1 MNTYYYGYRAQKETY
16 KEIGETMTLPIKKL
30 QSFQLYKD
38 STKIAFLGRDDKDQF
53 DTSLIIAERD
63 TAKENKRYEK
73 WKKHL
78 NLKRILGKDLNY
90 FGKTKAGVVAAAV
103 STASSCDIT
112 ATMVP
117 LFTSLAQCC
126 GPAIIKSNQ
135 EFGYRLNMNC
145 FLVGQPGS
153 GKSWRNASPARPPPS
168 SNSASRPSVVPKI
181 NSTAAPWSGARS
193 PGTACAGCAAPRLR
207 PDIVFFGEMP
217 YEMDR
222 IYDAIAEADLFV
234 SIGTSGAV
242 YPAAGFVQTAR
253 EAGARTIELNLEPS
267 AGSALFDESRMG
279 PATRLVPDL
288 VRELLQ

>member
-1 MNTYYYGYRAQKETY
+1 MNSDAIRSIVILTGAGISAESGLATFRGPDGLWEGHRVEDVCTPEALARDPLLVHRFYDERRA
-16 KEIGETMTLPIKKL
+16 KL
-30 QSFQLYKD
+30 AEVVPNAAHDALAALDAAWAGDLLIVTQNV
-38 STKIAFLGRDDKDQF
+38 DD
-53 DTSLIIAERD
+53 LHER
-63 TAKENKRYEK
+63 
-73 WKKHL
+73 
-78 NLKRILGKDLNY
+78 
-90 FGKTKAGVVAAAV
+90 AGAR
-103 STASSCDIT
+103 
-112 ATMVP
+112 
-117 LFTSLAQCC
+117 
-126 GPAIIKSNQ
+126 
-135 EFGYRLNMNC
+135 RLVHMHGA
-145 FLVGQPGS
+145 L
-153 GKSWRNASPARPPPS
+153 
-168 SNSASRPSVVPKI
+168 NSALCAACGK
-181 NSTAAPWSGARS
+181 AAPWSGALS